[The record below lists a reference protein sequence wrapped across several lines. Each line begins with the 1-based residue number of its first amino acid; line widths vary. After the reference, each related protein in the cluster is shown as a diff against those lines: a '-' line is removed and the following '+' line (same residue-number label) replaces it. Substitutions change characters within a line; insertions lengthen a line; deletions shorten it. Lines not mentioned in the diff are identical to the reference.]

1 MDRPTDEDFLDA
13 VQTFADFFGATGFP
27 KSDTARTLVWRY
39 LAKFVESKEA
49 LNWLLE
55 AAVTQIADWRDAG
68 GMPKLRAIYS
78 QKYRPLDQVDEPEYK
93 APAPEEWKR
102 EEGLDKHGLPP
113 PLPVPPGAF
122 SFDPPGKYTPREAWM
137 LTLPNW
143 ARKGYDPKTGLV
155 KGSEADQERLRQE
168 VDKKRAAMMDIL
180 RAQLEQEAKQKAQE
194 NEDDE
199 DDEDDKDPIQ

>member
-1 MDRPTDEDFLDA
+1 MQPSEDEFIDA
-13 VQTFADFFGATGFP
+13 VQTLADFFGATGFP
-27 KSDTARTLVWRY
+27 RGDTARMLIVRY
-39 LAKFVESKEA
+39 LQTFVESSES

-55 AAVTQIADWRDAG
+55 GATTEITDWRDAG
-68 GMPKLRAIYS
+68 GMPKLRAIYAK
-78 QKYRPLDQVDEPEYK
+78 KYRPLDQVDEPEYK
-93 APAPEEWKR
+93 PPAPEEWKR

-168 VDKKRAAMMDIL
+168 VDKKRAAMLDIL
-180 RAQLEQEAKQKAQE
+180 RAQQERDAKQEAQENEE

-199 DDEDDKDPIQ
+199 DPIP